1 MRSSMLVMMLA
12 LLLVCGCTQQ
22 TAGRQ
27 GGEPGAG
34 SAPAA
39 EENAGA
45 ARIEG
50 KTVLMIV
57 AHQNFRDEELFKPR
71 SILEDAGA
79 RVTVASSSL
88 DPAKG
93 MLGGTAQPDMLV
105 RDVDAGDYDAVVLIG
120 GAGAKEYWEDESAHA
135 VARRAAEEGK
145 VLAAICIAPVT
156 LANAGLLK
164 GKKVTVWKSE
174 ASRVKAKG
182 ALYTGSDVE
191 TDGRIITA
199 DGPEAAE
206 KFGRALV
213 KALSG

>member
-1 MRSSMLVMMLA
+1 MRSSMLLMMLT
-12 LLLVCGCTQQ
+12 LLLACGCAQQ
-22 TAGRQ
+22 TPGQQ
-27 GGEPGAG
+27 GGESGA
-34 SAPAA
+34 ARTPAA
-39 EENAGA
+39 EDNAGA
-45 ARIEG
+45 ERIEG
-50 KTVLMIV
+50 KTVVMIV
-57 AHQNFRDEELFKPR
+57 AHRNFRDEELFKPR
-71 SILEDAGA
+71 SILEEAGA

-93 MLGGTAQPDMLV
+93 TLGGTVKPDTLV
-105 RDVDAGDYDAVVLIG
+105 RHVDARDYDAVVFVG
-120 GAGAKEYWEDESAHA
+120 GPGAKEYWEDEKTHGI
-135 VARRAAEEGK
+135 ARQAAEEGK

-164 GKKVTVWKSE
+164 GKKATVWKSE
-174 ASRVKAKG
+174 AERLKAKG

-191 TDGRIITA
+191 TDGRIVTA